1 MTLFC
6 SSLMSLM
13 FILNRFFPTSEHIH
27 GGSSA
32 RHCYSNNLF
41 CLLASS
47 LGMNP
52 ECRTASPRG
61 GMEMLIEILQPPEW
75 SCSVLMLWC
84 VLIIFSLINSALDSV
99 IFSETPLCA
108 QSCVPAWIGWL
119 VPLRAS
125 QKSLRQLPY
134 HLPLQIQN
142 CLHLNSP
149 GSRFWTRV

>member
-6 SSLMSLM
+6 SSLMSLI

-41 CLLASS
+41 CLL
-47 LGMNP
+47 GMNLNAGWHLLRVGWR
-52 ECRTASPRG
+52 CWLKFFRR
-61 GMEMLIEILQPPEW
+61 PEW
-75 SCSVLMLWC
+75 SCSVLMLRC

-108 QSCVPAWIGWL
+108 QSCVPAWTGWL

-125 QKSLRQLPY
+125 QKPLRQLPY